1 MVPPTDVVDCM
12 PHESRRFASDVH
24 PESPIL
30 YFEHSQSS
38 EAVSSILQGSKLVVS
53 RLESSLAAQST
64 AEASSPSDGYSSSSP
79 QPSSSLS
86 SLDLF
91 SSIDSSNPIELS
103 VVREEDLTDGEKELL
118 AGDTSSVGSSFPIF
132 SDLHSQPSSD
142 SYSYSSPASYEM
154 TPDSS
159 PNSSLNSNS
168 HSSSFPSGY
177 DLEASGTLEVSV
189 QKSVDLL
196 GIDTPQSLSSFSSES
211 ASSSLSLSPC
221 MSSSPNASL
230 ISGRVRVRV
239 RIRIRV

>member
-1 MVPPTDVVDCM
+1 M
-12 PHESRRFASDVH
+12 FASVAH

-30 YFEHSQSS
+30 FFEHSQSS
-38 EAVSSILQGSKLVVS
+38 EAV
-53 RLESSLAAQST
+53 LESSHAAQST
-64 AEASSPSDGYSSSSP
+64 AEASSPSDGFSSSSP
-79 QPSSSLS
+79 EPSSSLS

-118 AGDTSSVGSSFPIF
+118 AEDTSTAGSSFPIF

-168 HSSSFPSGY
+168 HSSSFP
-177 DLEASGTLEVSV
+177 V
-189 QKSVDLL
+189 LL
-196 GIDTPQSLSSFSSES
+196 SNARANISSIF
-211 ASSSLSLSPC
+211 
-221 MSSSPNASL
+221 
-230 ISGRVRVRV
+230 RQ
-239 RIRIRV
+239 